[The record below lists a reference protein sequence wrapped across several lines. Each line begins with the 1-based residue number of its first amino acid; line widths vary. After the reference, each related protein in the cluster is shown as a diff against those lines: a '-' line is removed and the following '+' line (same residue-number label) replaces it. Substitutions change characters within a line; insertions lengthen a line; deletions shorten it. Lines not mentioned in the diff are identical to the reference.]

1 MQVVERIVVTQL
13 LQPVARTPRHDDWVD
28 VLHELGRQLDRGL
41 VYDRDL
47 PSITGALEEA
57 LAAFQRRVRR
67 R

>member
-1 MQVVERIVVTQL
+1 LR
-13 LQPVARTPRHDDWVD
+13 
-28 VLHELGRQLDRGL
+28 ELGRQLDRGL

-47 PSITGALEEA
+47 PSVTGALEEA